1 MHRRAEFGVAA
12 HWKYKEQPG
21 ATSRSDGDT
30 GPVGDMAWLRQLL
43 DWQRET
49 ADPGEFLDSL
59 RFEINAR
66 EVYVFTPKG
75 DVVALPAGSTP
86 VDFAYAVHTEV
97 GHRCI
102 GGRVNGRLVPLESTL
117 ENGDVVEVLTSK
129 AASAGPSRDWLTFVR
144 SPRARNKIRQ
154 WFSKERREEAVE
166 HGKEELTKVMRKQH
180 LPIQRLMSHES
191 LTVLATELHYA
202 DVSGLYAAVGEG
214 HVSAQSV
221 VAKLV
226 QSLGGEEGAS
236 EDLAEA
242 TIPTAPA
249 RRPRTGDPGVV
260 VKGVD
265 DLWIK
270 LARCCTPVPGD
281 PVIGFVTR
289 GSGVS
294 VHREDCS
301 NVTGLR
307 AEPDRI
313 VEVEWA
319 PSAATVFLVQ
329 IQVEALD
336 RARLL
341 SDVTRVL
348 SDAHVN
354 ILSASVQTTRDRVA
368 ISRFTFEM
376 GDPTHLGHVLN
387 AVRRIDGVFDV
398 YRMAGGKP
406 SQVNA

>member
-1 MHRRAEFGVAA
+1 V
-12 HWKYKEQPG
+12 EQ
-21 ATSRSDGDT
+21 
-30 GPVGDMAWLRQLL
+30 
-43 DWQRET
+43 
-49 ADPGEFLDSL
+49 
-59 RFEINAR
+59 
-66 EVYVFTPKG
+66 
-75 DVVALPAGSTP
+75 
-86 VDFAYAVHTEV
+86 
-97 GHRCI
+97 
-102 GGRVNGRLVPLESTL
+102 
-117 ENGDVVEVLTSK
+117 
-129 AASAGPSRDWLTFVR
+129 
-144 SPRARNKIRQ
+144 
-154 WFSKERREEAVE
+154 
-166 HGKEELTKVMRKQH
+166 GKDELTKVMRKQH

-191 LTVLATELHYA
+191 LTVLATDLHYA
-202 DVSGLYAAVGEG
+202 DVSGLYAAIGEG

-221 VAKLV
+221 VTKLV

-249 RRPRTGDPGVV
+249 RRPRSGDPGVV

-265 DLWIK
+265 DLWVK

-294 VHREDCS
+294 VHRDDCS
-301 NVTGLR
+301 NVSGLR

-319 PSAATVFLVQ
+319 PSSATVFLVQ

-376 GDPTHLGHVLN
+376 GDPTHLGHVLG

-406 SQVNA
+406 SPVGA